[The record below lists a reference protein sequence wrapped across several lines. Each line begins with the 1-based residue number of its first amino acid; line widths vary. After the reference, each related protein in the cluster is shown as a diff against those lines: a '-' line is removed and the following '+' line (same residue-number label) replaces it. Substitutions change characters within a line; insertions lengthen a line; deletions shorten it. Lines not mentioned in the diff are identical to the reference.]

1 MVGSE
6 AFQEEMEPHPGAE
19 THRGDS
25 GTTKLYS
32 ATHSSPHGKTPD
44 Y

>member
-19 THRGDS
+19 TDRGDS
-25 GTTKLYS
+25 GPTDT
-32 ATHSSPHGKTPD
+32 AGSP
-44 Y
+44 